1 MLTTTTPKASDHKA
15 ADHTVHVHPAE
26 AAAVPADM
34 KVGQTVS
41 FSSTAGEVEIDFQN
55 GWPFDGSKHP
65 IHSGEVLTVKKGGDY
80 KFACKIK
87 KPGETTYAASYYGG
101 EMKPR

>member
-1 MLTTTTPKASDHKA
+1 MLTMTTPKK
-15 ADHTVHVHPAE
+15 ADHTVHVHPDKE
-26 AAAVPADM
+26 AAVPADL

-55 GWPFDGSKHP
+55 GWPFEGKKHP
-65 IHSGEVLTVKKGGDY
+65 IHSSEVLTVKKEGDY

-87 KPGETTYAASYYGG
+87 PPGEAKYAESYYGG
-101 EMKPR
+101 EMKPK

>member
-1 MLTTTTPKASDHKA
+1 MSTTTTIK
-15 ADHTVHVHPAE
+15 ADHTVHVHPDE
-26 AAAVPADM
+26 AATVPADL

-55 GWPFDGSKHP
+55 EWPFEGNKHP
-65 IHSGEVLTVKKGGDY
+65 IHNSDVLMVKKAGDY
-80 KFACKIK
+80 KFTCKIK
-87 KPGETTYAASYYGG
+87 RPGEPDYAKAYYGG